1 MREDLIKNIKRVI
14 RIIIASL
21 IIAANIKIFVNAGSL
36 FPGGFTGLSIL
47 IQRSF
52 DKFLGIKIPYSPVNI
67 ILNAIPAWFCFK
79 AIGKKFTGLSCLCIV
94 LTSIF
99 TDIIPALP
107 ITYDVLLI
115 SIFGGIVMGAGI
127 SICLSAEATSG
138 GTDFIAMYIS
148 QKYGKDAFSYIF
160 AGNMVLLAI
169 AGFLFGWDAALY
181 SIIFQFSST
190 QVIHMLNKRY
200 QKNTLLIVTSKPE
213 EVEDAIYAI
222 THHGATR
229 IEAKGAYTNIERP
242 LVYSIVSSENV
253 KKVMTVI
260 RKIDEDAFVNV
271 IKTDDVEGNFYIPP
285 MD

>member
-1 MREDLIKNIKRVI
+1 MREDLKKDVKRVI
-14 RIIIASL
+14 RIIFASL

>member
-1 MREDLIKNIKRVI
+1 MREDLIKDIKRVI

-169 AGFLFGWDAALY
+169 AGFLFGWDVALY

>member
-1 MREDLIKNIKRVI
+1 MREDLIKDIKRVI

>member
-1 MREDLIKNIKRVI
+1 MREDLIKDIKRVI

-21 IIAANIKIFVNAGSL
+21 IIAANIKIFVNAGGL
-36 FPGGFTGLSIL
+36 FPGGFTGVSIL

-160 AGNMVLLAI
+160 AGNIVLLAI

-260 RKIDEDAFVNV
+260 SKIDEDAFVNV

>member
-1 MREDLIKNIKRVI
+1 MREDLKKDVKRVI
-14 RIIIASL
+14 RIIFASL

-213 EVEDAIYAI
+213 EVEDAIYTI

-253 KKVMTVI
+253 KKVMTAI

>member
-1 MREDLIKNIKRVI
+1 MREDLIKDIKRVI

-148 QKYGKDAFSYIF
+148 QKYGKDTFSYIF

-242 LVYSIVSSENV
+242 LVYSIVSSENL

>member
-1 MREDLIKNIKRVI
+1 MREDLIKDIKRVI

-138 GTDFIAMYIS
+138 GTDFIAMYIT

-181 SIIFQFSST
+181 SIIFQFCST

>member
-1 MREDLIKNIKRVI
+1 MREDLKKDVKRVI
-14 RIIIASL
+14 RIIFASL
-21 IIAANIKIFVNAGSL
+21 IIAANIKIFVNAGGL
-36 FPGGFTGLSIL
+36 FPGGFTGVSIL

-52 DKFLGIKIPYSPVNI
+52 DKFIGIKIPYSPVNI

>member
-1 MREDLIKNIKRVI
+1 MREDLIKDIKRVI

-229 IEAKGAYTNIERP
+229 IEAKGTYTNIERP

-253 KKVMTVI
+253 RKVMTVI
-260 RKIDEDAFVNV
+260 RKIDEDAYVNV

>member
-1 MREDLIKNIKRVI
+1 MREDLIKDIKRVI

-213 EVEDAIYAI
+213 EVENAIYAI

-242 LVYSIVSSENV
+242 LIYSIVSSENV

>member
-1 MREDLIKNIKRVI
+1 MREDLIKDIKRVI

-242 LVYSIVSSENV
+242 LIYSIVSSENV

>member
-1 MREDLIKNIKRVI
+1 MREDLIKDIKRVI

-79 AIGKKFTGLSCLCIV
+79 AIGKKFTGFSCLCIV

>member
-1 MREDLIKNIKRVI
+1 MREDLIKDIKRVI

-99 TDIIPALP
+99 TDIIPAVP

-242 LVYSIVSSENV
+242 LIYSIVSSENV

-271 IKTDDVEGNFYIPP
+271 IKTDDVEGNFFIPP

>member
-1 MREDLIKNIKRVI
+1 MREDLIKDIKRVI

-21 IIAANIKIFVNAGSL
+21 MIAANIKIFVNAGSL

-52 DKFLGIKIPYSPVNI
+52 DEFLGIKIPYSPVNI

-160 AGNMVLLAI
+160 TGNMVLLAI

>member
-1 MREDLIKNIKRVI
+1 MREDLIKDIKRVI

-36 FPGGFTGLSIL
+36 FTGGFTGLSIL

-229 IEAKGAYTNIERP
+229 IEAKGTYTNIERP

-253 KKVMTVI
+253 RKVMTVI
-260 RKIDEDAFVNV
+260 RKIDEDAYVNV

>member
-1 MREDLIKNIKRVI
+1 MREDLIKDIKRVI

-181 SIIFQFSST
+181 SIIFQFCST